1 MKAEETGV
9 QIMLEKEEVMLEGNV
24 NNNLSIERIWSY
36 HLVSISIKLPAHCSM
51 KFYVMVVLILIASNN

>member
-24 NNNLSIERIWSY
+24 NNNLSIERLWSY

-51 KFYVMVVLILIASNN
+51 KF